1 MGACA
6 SSKEVGEDPLVELG
20 NRLDQVP
27 TYYPGTDFGCLT
39 DSNGDIIV
47 DKNLGSVKEA
57 SEVLQNIFLLKKASC
72 HFSKTLDPKCSECE
86 IIHVRGDFTIVTL
99 WNITVDLEDSAPGD
113 RKNVKN
119 RPFSKP
125 FVLMFKTKIPGGVVN
140 FDIDEADDFLKKSVI
155 VDIQR
160 YLKMYCGMKKK

>member
-99 WNITVDLEDSAPGD
+99 WNITVKLEDSTPGD

-119 RPFSKP
+119 RPLSKP
-125 FVLMFKTKIPGGVVN
+125 FVLMFKTKVPNGVVN
-140 FDIDEADDFLKKSVI
+140 FDIDEADDFLKKNVI

>member
-57 SEVLQNIFLLKKASC
+57 SEVLQNIFLLKKASS

-99 WNITVDLEDSAPGD
+99 WNITVKLEDSTPGD
-113 RKNVKN
+113 RKNVK
-119 RPFSKP
+119 
-125 FVLMFKTKIPGGVVN
+125 
-140 FDIDEADDFLKKSVI
+140 
-155 VDIQR
+155 
-160 YLKMYCGMKKK
+160 KM

>member
-99 WNITVDLEDSAPGD
+99 WNITGIYDSAPEIE
-113 RKNVKN
+113 KQKQTL
-119 RPFSKP
+119 FKA

>member
-47 DKNLGSVKEA
+47 DKNLD
-57 SEVLQNIFLLKKASC
+57 Q
-72 HFSKTLDPKCSECE
+72 
-86 IIHVRGDFTIVTL
+86 
-99 WNITVDLEDSAPGD
+99 
-113 RKNVKN
+113 
-119 RPFSKP
+119 
-125 FVLMFKTKIPGGVVN
+125 
-140 FDIDEADDFLKKSVI
+140 
-155 VDIQR
+155 
-160 YLKMYCGMKKK
+160 

>member
-39 DSNGDIIV
+39 DSTGDIIV
-47 DKNLGSVKEA
+47 DKNLGSTKEA
-57 SEVLQNIFLLKKASC
+57 SEVLQNVFLLKKASS
-72 HFSKTLDPKCSECE
+72 HFSKTLDPKCNECE
-86 IIHVRGDFTIVTL
+86 IIHVRGDFTIVTV
-99 WNITVDLEDSAPGD
+99 WTITVELEDKASRD
-113 RKNVKN
+113 RKNVKH
-119 RPFSKP
+119 RPLSKS
-125 FVLMFKTKIPGGVVN
+125 FYLMFKTKVPRGVAN
-140 FDIDEADDFLKKSVI
+140 FNIDEADDLLKKSII

-160 YLKMYCGMKKK
+160 YLKMYCGMKTK

>member
-57 SEVLQNIFLLKKASC
+57 SEVLQNIFAEKSLLPFFENSG
-72 HFSKTLDPKCSECE
+72 PK
-86 IIHVRGDFTIVTL
+86 V
-99 WNITVDLEDSAPGD
+99 
-113 RKNVKN
+113 
-119 RPFSKP
+119 
-125 FVLMFKTKIPGGVVN
+125 
-140 FDIDEADDFLKKSVI
+140 
-155 VDIQR
+155 QR
-160 YLKMYCGMKKK
+160 V